1 MMQYYG
7 TAYSPPTINIKRYVR
22 LFLLL
27 PSSFGHLN
35 KSGTHPR
42 SCLCQGAVIILIPP
56 MDQTSDLRSGPKDK
70 PSSFECSRWWLLRQI
85 LWKIEAI
92 LYIIWTREKRKQVQI
107 KLDC

>member
-7 TAYSPPTINIKRYVR
+7 TAYSPPTINIKRNVR
-22 LFLLL
+22 PFLLL
-27 PSSFGHLN
+27 PSSFEHLN

-42 SCLCQGAVIILIPP
+42 SCLCQRAVIILIPP

-70 PSSFECSRWWLLRQI
+70 PLSFECSRWGLLRQI

-92 LYIIWTREKRKQVQI
+92 LYLIWTREKRKDAQT